1 MLNLD
6 RRAVAATGIA
16 LLALAAAPASAQ
28 GLRDITFVQPSPS
41 AINSFP
47 IYVAI
52 GEGYF
57 ADEGLNVNV
66 ESVNGSSAVL
76 QALTADQA
84 KFGRPGPGP
93 VLDARARGVDVVFI
107 YNQMPKSSF
116 GIVVKEES
124 SYQTPEDLKGQV
136 IGVGTADGAE
146 VSFAR
151 GVLSA
156 LGMTENAGLRV
167 PDGRRWRA
175 RHRRLHPR
183 RHRGL
188 CGIDRRRGDPQPARP
203 RRPRHHAGGVHSPSS
218 ATATSRCARP
228 STRTRSWSKA
238 SAARSCAAQMF
249 AMDDANRETV
259 LAHLKAGMPQE
270 SEDPDVRLGAVRGGP
285 RQDDPAGCVEGL
297 GLPGPRRTGS
307 AGTTAWSRPARS
319 SSRCPISR
327 PPTPTT
333 SCRPGTKAARSD
345 LGRSR
350 ASPDRPGRPAR
361 RSTSSG
367 ASARPSCGATST
379 RWTTID
385 LQLAKGASRR

>member
-6 RRAVAATGIA
+6 RRAAAAGLA
-16 LLALAAAPASAQ
+16 LLALAAAPAAAQ
-28 GLRDITFVQPSPS
+28 DLRDITFVQPSPS

-57 ADEGLNVNV
+57 ADEGLNVSV
-66 ESVNGSSAVL
+66 ESVNGSAAVL

-93 VLDARARGVDVVFI
+93 VLNARARGVDVVFI

-156 LGMTENAGLRV
+156 LGMTENTDYEFLTVG
-167 PDGRRWRA
+167 DGGPATAAFTRGDIEA
-175 RHRRLHPR
+175 YAASTADAAILNQ
-183 RHRGL
+183 RGL
-188 CGIDRRRGDPQPARP
+188 AVRDITPEEFTTFFGNGYATMRSTIEEDPELVEGFGRAIVR
-203 RRPRHHAGGVHSPSS
+203 
-218 ATATSRCARP
+218 
-228 STRTRSWSKA
+228 
-238 SAARSCAAQMF
+238 AQKF

-259 LAHLKAGMPQE
+259 LAHLKAGMPEE
-270 SEDPDVRLGAVRGGP
+270 SEDPEFASALSWRAP
-285 RQDDPAGCVEGL
+285 RQTA
-297 GLPGPRRTGS
+297 PRRTRDPSRGLGYQDPADWERWHQSMVDTGGLEQPLPDLEAVYTNDFVPAWNEGS
-307 AGTTAWSRPARS
+307 
-319 SSRCPISR
+319 
-327 PPTPTT
+327 
-333 SCRPGTKAARSD
+333 
-345 LGRSR
+345 
-350 ASPDRPGRPAR
+350 
-361 RSTSSG
+361 
-367 ASARPSCGATST
+367 
-379 RWTTID
+379 
-385 LQLAKGASRR
+385 QN